1 MRGSEY
7 NQLRLSLPSTLGKD
21 NSNQSKNS
29 RSSLRRSQSNEM
41 LFDLFEITRPI
52 PRKKIARGRGLK
64 FDNELTEKC
73 RRMAGMVGLNELAD
87 QVKVFW
93 NLRLS
98 STAGLAHHSN
108 AQIDLNPRL
117 ERFAPT
123 EPERTLLHEL
133 AHLIA
138 HFRASGRRIKPHGP
152 EWQSACLELGIPGE
166 KRCHDLPLAN
176 RVIKR
181 KLAYQCRCCG
191 IIVPRVRKLS
201 RDSACYPCCQKYNKG
216 GYSRRFLLEKIS
228 IKEAKLLAPE
238 HNWA

>member
-1 MRGSEY
+1 MRVPEY
-7 NQLRLSLPSTLGKD
+7 HQLRLGLPSNLGEGT
-21 NSNQSKNS
+21 SNRRRHS
-29 RSSLRRSQSNEM
+29 RPSLRRSQSNGM
-41 LFDLFEITRPI
+41 LFDLFEITRPV

-64 FDNELTEKC
+64 FDYELTEKC
-73 RRMAGMVGLNELAD
+73 RRMASMLGLDPLAD

-117 ERFAPT
+117 ERFAPE
-123 EPERTLLHEL
+123 EPDRTLLHEL

-138 HFRASGRRIKPHGP
+138 HFRASGRRIQPHGP
-152 EWQSACLELGIPGE
+152 EWQSACSELGIPGE

-191 IIVPRVRKLS
+191 IVVPRVRKLS
-201 RDSACYPCCQKYNKG
+201 RDSACYPCCQKYNSG

-228 IKEAKLLAPE
+228 IKEAKSLAPE

>member
-1 MRGSEY
+1 MRVPEY
-7 NQLRLSLPSTLGKD
+7 HQLRLGLPSKLGGIT
-21 NSNQSKNS
+21 SNQSELS
-29 RSSLRRSQSNEM
+29 RPSLRRSQSNGM
-41 LFDLFEITRPI
+41 LFDLFEITRPT
-52 PRKKIARGRGLK
+52 PKKKIARGRGLK
-64 FDNELTEKC
+64 FDNELTERC
-73 RRMAGMVGLNELAD
+73 RMMAGMVGLSELAD
-87 QVKVFW
+87 KVKVFW

-117 ERFAPT
+117 KRFAPE
-123 EPERTLLHEL
+123 EPQRTLLHEL

-138 HFRASGRRIKPHGP
+138 HDRASGRRIKPHGQ
-152 EWQSACLELGIPGE
+152 EWQNACSELGIPGE

-191 IIVPRVRKLS
+191 TIVPRVRKLS
-201 RDSACYPCCQKYNKG
+201 RDSACYPCCQKYNRG
-216 GYSRRFLLEKIS
+216 AYSRRFLLEKIS

-238 HNWA
+238 HNWV

>member
-201 RDSACYPCCQKYNKG
+201 RDSACYPCCQKYNRG

>member
-52 PRKKIARGRGLK
+52 RRKKIARGRGLK

-201 RDSACYPCCQKYNKG
+201 RDSACYPCCQKYNRG

>member
-1 MRGSEY
+1 MRGPEY
-7 NQLRLSLPSTLGKD
+7 HQLRLGLPSNLGEGTLNRRGH
-21 NSNQSKNS
+21 S
-29 RSSLRRSQSNEM
+29 RPSLRRSQSNGM
-41 LFDLFEITRPI
+41 LFDLFEITRPV

-73 RRMAGMVGLNELAD
+73 RRMVSMLGLDPLAD

-117 ERFAPT
+117 ERFAPE

-138 HFRASGRRIKPHGP
+138 HFRASDRRIQPHGL
-152 EWQSACLELGIPGE
+152 EWQSACSELGIPGE
-166 KRCHDLPLAN
+166 KRCHDLPFAN
-176 RVIKR
+176 RAIKR

-191 IIVPRVRKLS
+191 IVVPRVRKLS
-201 RDSACYPCCQKYNKG
+201 RDSACYPCCQKYNRG

-228 IKEAKLLAPE
+228 IKEAKSLVPE

>member
-1 MRGSEY
+1 MRGPEY
-7 NQLRLSLPSTLGKD
+7 HQLRLGLPSNLSKGT
-21 NSNQSKNS
+21 SNRMRHSRPSSRRS
-29 RSSLRRSQSNEM
+29 RSNGM
-41 LFDLFEITRPI
+41 LFDLFEITRPV

-73 RRMAGMVGLNELAD
+73 RIRASVLGLDPLAD
-87 QVKVFW
+87 QIKVFW

-98 STAGLAHHSN
+98 STAGLAHHIN

-117 ERFAPT
+117 ERFAPE

-138 HFRASGRRIKPHGP
+138 HFRASGRRIQPHGQ
-152 EWQSACLELGIPGE
+152 EWQSACSELGIPGE

-181 KLAYQCRCCG
+181 KLAYRCRCCG

-201 RDSACYPCCQKYNKG
+201 RDSACYPCCQKYNSG

>member
-29 RSSLRRSQSNEM
+29 RSSLRRSQSNAM